1 MANSKIE
8 AELISASNLSIKKK
22 EDRQDF
28 LGRLMLAVAKVP
40 DQVWA
45 DLSQDARD
53 WNDSATEAYNSGVD
67 IQEFSDLEEELD
79 DFPSAE
85 EEAQPAKNGATVI
98 HAEET
103 QEVPPSGKKLGRPPG
118 PKVDHKATIEEFG
131 PPRRSSSKKVSA
143 CHIVKKVVM
152 RRPTI
157 SVNEILDK
165 LKENNLKVTP
175 VTVATLRSSIRDT
188 LRVLNEEGVG
198 KFQL

>member
-1 MANSKIE
+1 MANSNVE
-8 AELISASNLSIKKK
+8 AELVKASGLSKKKK
-22 EDRQDF
+22 EDRQDY
-28 LGRLMLAVAKVP
+28 LERLMRTVSKVP
-40 DQVWA
+40 DEVWA
-45 DLSQDARD
+45 ALTPEARE
-53 WNDSATEAYNSGVD
+53 WNDAAAEAFNAGMD
-67 IQEFSDLEEELD
+67 IADFLDLEEELD
-79 DFPSAE
+79 DFSPP
-85 EEAQPAKNGATVI
+85 EEAETKNGEVVELAPEI
-98 HAEET
+98 E
-103 QEVPPSGKKLGRPPG
+103 EVPAAGKKLGRPPG

-131 PPRRSSSKKVSA
+131 PPRRSSSKRVSA
-143 CHIVKKVVM
+143 CHIVKKMVV